1 MSGASVCS
9 GGVQLVMDRERREP
23 DAVIGRA
30 ITERCMELGLSMNIV
45 AIGTMAAIWRIAPPL
60 TVSAEEI
67 NRGIAI
73 LDQAIV
79 DVLAASTSRAAE

>member
-1 MSGASVCS
+1 
-9 GGVQLVMDRERREP
+9 
-23 DAVIGRA
+23 
-30 ITERCMELGLSMNIV
+30 MELGLSMNIV
-45 AIGTMAAIWRIAPPL
+45 AIGTMASIWRIAPPL

>member
-1 MSGASVCS
+1 
-9 GGVQLVMDRERREP
+9 
-23 DAVIGRA
+23 
-30 ITERCMELGLSMNIV
+30 
-45 AIGTMAAIWRIAPPL
+45 MAAIWRIAPPL